1 MHFIFKQSYQK
12 RAKNY
17 FTLKICENTPKT
29 KTFFYFIEFAWDGK
43 NIKFIKQ
50 LSVFLIYFLVLSLL
64 FKKNNFFFDFQRN

>member
-17 FTLKICENTPKT
+17 FTLKICEKHT
-29 KTFFYFIEFAWDGK
+29 KNKDFFYIIEFALEGK

-50 LSVFLIYFLVLSLL
+50 LYVFMIYFRVFNYQ
-64 FKKNNFFFDFQRN
+64 FKKNNFFFVLKLN